1 MNSNRKLVAMMLCLA
16 LIAIVVA
23 CAPAPTTAP
32 TAAAPK
38 PTEAP
43 KPTAPPAAAK
53 QTLVVYTAKEPDEIK
68 DYLEIAKK
76 ELPDLELEVLRL
88 STGDLTARLLA
99 EKNNPRADVIWGT
112 AATSMIIFENQ
123 GMLEPYAPKGVESIL
138 PTFKSP
144 KSPPTW
150 VGVDAYETAFCFNT
164 DVAKKQNLPKPTS
177 WADLTKPV
185 YKGQIVMPNPA
196 SSGTGYM
203 FVSSVLQ
210 GLGKDKGWAFL
221 DELDKN
227 MAQYTKSGSKPC
239 KLAGTGE
246 FAVGISFGFVGLGLK
261 KGGAPLELIWP
272 TEGAGF
278 EVEANALVK
287 GTKKVDAAKKFLDWA
302 IGDSAMKAYAKYFA
316 IMAKGGFPPPEGY
329 PTDIAAKLFK
339 MDHQWSSDNRDAV
352 LKEWTTRYSAK
363 AEK

>member
-1 MNSNRKLVAMMLCLA
+1 MNVKRVTWLMLFVILA
-16 LIAIVVA
+16 VIVVS
-23 CAPAPTTAP
+23 CAPTPTPVPP
-32 TAAAPK
+32 TVPPT
-38 PTEAP
+38 PTEPP
-43 KPTAPPAAAK
+43 KPTATPPPAK
-53 QTLVVYTAKEPDEIK
+53 QTLVVYTSKEPDEIK

-99 EKNNPRADVIWGT
+99 EKDNPRADVIWGV
-112 AATSMIIFENQ
+112 AATSMIIFDNH
-123 GMLEPYAPKGVESIL
+123 GMLEPYAPKGVETIL
-138 PTFKSP
+138 PTFKSA

-164 DVAKKQNLPKPTS
+164 DVAKKQNLPKPAS

-185 YKGQIVMPNPA
+185 YKGHIVMPNPV

-227 MAQYTKSGSKPC
+227 IAQYTKSGSKPC

-261 KGGAPLELIWP
+261 KGGAPLELTWP

-287 GTKKVDAAKKFLDWA
+287 GTKKVEAAKKFLDWA
-302 IGDSAMKAYAKYFA
+302 IGDSVMKAYAKYFA

-329 PTDIAAKLFK
+329 PSDIAAKLFK
-339 MDHQWSSDNRDAV
+339 MDHQWSSDNRDAI
-352 LKEWTTRYSAK
+352 LKEWSARYSAK